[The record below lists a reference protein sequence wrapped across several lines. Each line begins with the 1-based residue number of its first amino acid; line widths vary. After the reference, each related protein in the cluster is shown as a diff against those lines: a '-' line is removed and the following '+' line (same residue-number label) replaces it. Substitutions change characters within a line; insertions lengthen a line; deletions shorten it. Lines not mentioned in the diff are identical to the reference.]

1 MHVDQDSNPGH
12 RGHLLRSEGLP
23 RLCTLS
29 LWCKSVSKLSSMTGE
44 LGRKQAQPVGP
55 SGQGRKR
62 VSLTLVRGA
71 AGLTP
76 KNSSEGSVSSRV
88 EDWSTQAPKQQV
100 PLAGADGTSGGM
112 AHVNQKA

>member
-1 MHVDQDSNPGH
+1 M
-12 RGHLLRSEGLP
+12 
-23 RLCTLS
+23 
-29 LWCKSVSKLSSMTGE
+29 SKLSSMTGE
-44 LGRKQAQPVGP
+44 PGRRQAQPVGP

-88 EDWSTQAPKQQV
+88 ED
-100 PLAGADGTSGGM
+100 
-112 AHVNQKA
+112 

>member
-1 MHVDQDSNPGH
+1 
-12 RGHLLRSEGLP
+12 
-23 RLCTLS
+23 
-29 LWCKSVSKLSSMTGE
+29 MTGE

>member
-1 MHVDQDSNPGH
+1 M
-12 RGHLLRSEGLP
+12 
-23 RLCTLS
+23 
-29 LWCKSVSKLSSMTGE
+29 SKLSSMTGE
-44 LGRKQAQPVGP
+44 LGGRQAQPVGP

-88 EDWSTQAPKQQV
+88 EDWSMQVPKQQV
-100 PLAGADGTSGGM
+100 PLARCRSNRGLTGRQCESEA
-112 AHVNQKA
+112 QRERE

>member
-1 MHVDQDSNPGH
+1 
-12 RGHLLRSEGLP
+12 
-23 RLCTLS
+23 
-29 LWCKSVSKLSSMTGE
+29 MTGE

-76 KNSSEGSVSSRV
+76 KSSSEGSVSSRV
-88 EDWSTQAPKQQV
+88 EDWSRQAPKQQV
-100 PLAGADGTSGGM
+100 PLAGADSKI
-112 AHVNQKA
+112 QKQLGATVGWSMRLTTRNHEDKAQRQKSKG

>member
-1 MHVDQDSNPGH
+1 
-12 RGHLLRSEGLP
+12 
-23 RLCTLS
+23 
-29 LWCKSVSKLSSMTGE
+29 MTGE

-76 KNSSEGSVSSRV
+76 ENSSEGSMSSRV
-88 EDWSTQAPKQQV
+88 EDWSKQAPKQQV
-100 PLAGADGTSGGM
+100 PLAGADGRKQLGGGDRGWSTCQPEGM
-112 AHVNQKA
+112 KAKFKERD